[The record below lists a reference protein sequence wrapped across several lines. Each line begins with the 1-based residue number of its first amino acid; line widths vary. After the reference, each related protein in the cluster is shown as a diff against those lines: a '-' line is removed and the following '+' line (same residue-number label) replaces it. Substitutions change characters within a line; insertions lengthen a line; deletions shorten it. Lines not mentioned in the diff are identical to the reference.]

1 MQEAIKRSPSNQQ
14 WQKETFVNG
23 SRSNTQFFSHTHEFS
38 SDGARFPITPPQDF
52 TPFAGVVEKFSEL
65 RASNEELRNQTV
77 QSLSEGIGKAS
88 VIEINQKLE
97 DELKQKKLPISSTQ
111 ILELS
116 GVRNEEEK
124 TFLDQTIKGF
134 NRVRFGEIVPDFAK
148 ADFDN
153 FPYDTSLWQ
162 LFGICQKHAI

>member
-1 MQEAIKRSPSNQQ
+1 M
-14 WQKETFVNG
+14 
-23 SRSNTQFFSHTHEFS
+23 
-38 SDGARFPITPPQDF
+38 
-52 TPFAGVVEKFSEL
+52 
-65 RASNEELRNQTV
+65 